1 MKHGCTHSGDGTA
14 GRECRLHLRVSAWL
28 LSEIDRAAGPGERS
42 EWIRQ
47 AVEAR
52 LAAARVSA
60 RRAELDRQLAAVCRA
75 GGAFFEMEGKA
86 TEGTGL

>member
-14 GRECRLHLRVSAWL
+14 GRECRLHLRIPRRL

-47 AVEAR
+47 AIEAR
-52 LAAARVSA
+52 LAGLRVSA
-60 RRAELDRQLAAVCRA
+60 RRAELDRRLAELRRPGA
-75 GGAFFEMEGKA
+75 AFFEMDGN

>member
-1 MKHGCTHSGDGTA
+1 MTHGCTHSGT
-14 GRECRLHLRVSAWL
+14 GRECRLHLRIPRRL

-52 LAAARVSA
+52 LAGLRVSA
-60 RRAELDRQLAAVCRA
+60 RRAELDRRLAELRRPGA
-75 GGAFFEMEGKA
+75 AFFEINDDQQTGA
-86 TEGTGL
+86 TP